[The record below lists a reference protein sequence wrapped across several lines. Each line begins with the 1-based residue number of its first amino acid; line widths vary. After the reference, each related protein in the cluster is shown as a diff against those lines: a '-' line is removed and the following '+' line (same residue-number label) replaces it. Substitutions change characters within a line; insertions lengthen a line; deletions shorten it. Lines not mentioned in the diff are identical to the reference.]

1 VKSIN
6 SNFNAISDEKARAVL
21 SRLHAEAGRETW
33 KLLWKYLPYFPRLL
47 SGKKLPW
54 ERLER
59 THDGDYLASTP
70 GHGRYLYLLARA
82 IGAKRIVEF
91 GTSFGVSTIY
101 LALAVRDNGGGLVIG
116 TEMISSKAAKARSNI
131 EEAGLADFVEIREGN
146 ALDTLRNL
154 DGPVD
159 FLLSDGFPQ
168 YALPVLKL
176 VAPKMR
182 CGAIVVNHNAAA
194 MKGDHVEYVA
204 FVRDPSNGFVSSSI
218 TLAGELS
225 VCVAGPSAVRSSP
238 VERLTTG

>member
-1 VKSIN
+1 VKPTD
-6 SNFNAISDEKARAVL
+6 SNFNTISDKKARAVL
-21 SRLHAEAGRETW
+21 SRLHAEAGHETW

-54 ERLER
+54 DRLER
-59 THDGDYLASTP
+59 AHDGDYLASTP

-116 TEMISSKAAKARSNI
+116 TEMVSSKAAKARSNI

-182 CGAIVVNHNAAA
+182 CGAIVVNHNVAA
-194 MKGDHVEYVA
+194 MKGDHVDYLA
-204 FVRDPSNGFVSSSI
+204 FVRDPSNGFVSGSLI
-218 TLAGELS
+218 LAGELS
-225 VCVAGPSAVRSSP
+225 VRVAAPSAV
-238 VERLTTG
+238 